1 MNPDYLPILLGAGA
15 ALLVGIAKTG
25 MPGAAIPAVVMM
37 AEAFPQDTQLSVG
50 ALLPILI
57 LGDLFALAWYR
68 RHARWDRLWRLFPY
82 VILGMLPGYLVL
94 RRIDPSSLRIL
105 LGGLVLALLAVEVV
119 RQRSRWL
126 QLPHAG
132 WFTAAAGV
140 LAGFGTTVG
149 NAAGPV
155 MSIYLVSSR
164 LEKHE
169 FMGTAAWF
177 FFLVN
182 ISKLPFYASFGMMTP
197 ATFRFSLTVMPAV
210 VLGAAAGWL
219 LLRRIPQR
227 LFNILVLIL
236 AGIAAVRMVL
246 G

>member
-1 MNPDYLPILLGAGA
+1 
-15 ALLVGIAKTG
+15 

-37 AEAFPQDTQLSVG
+37 AEAFPQDTRLSVG
-50 ALLPILI
+50 ALVPILI

-68 RHARWDRLWRLFPY
+68 RHARWDRLWRLCPY
-82 VILGMLPGYLVL
+82 VLLGMLPGYLVL
-94 RRIDPSSLRIL
+94 RWIDPGGLRIL
-105 LGGLVLALLAVEVV
+105 LGGLVLALLAVELV

-126 QLPHAG
+126 QLPHEG
-132 WFTAAAGV
+132 WLTGVAGV

-164 LEKHE
+164 LEKQE

-182 ISKLPFYASFGMMTP
+182 VSKLPFYASFGMMTP

-210 VLGAAAGWL
+210 VLGAAIGLL

-227 LFNILVLIL
+227 WFNVLVLTL
-236 AGIAAVRMVL
+236 AALAAMRMVF